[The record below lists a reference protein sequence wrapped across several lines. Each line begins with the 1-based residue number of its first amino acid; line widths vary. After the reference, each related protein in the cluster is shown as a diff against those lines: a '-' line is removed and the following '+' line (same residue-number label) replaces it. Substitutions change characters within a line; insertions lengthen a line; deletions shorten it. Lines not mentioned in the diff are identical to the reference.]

1 MDVVSVVFDVA
12 MVVNVVA
19 VILLARTA
27 IKDRNVLQGFSC
39 SGSVLTF
46 IAMFFLEVGYLF
58 MGNLVGFGLGL
69 FGVAFWFLVSVFTFR
84 KWVQNRRVIN
94 DGKLP

>member
-27 IKDRNVLQGFSC
+27 IKDRNVLQGFSF

-46 IAMFFLEVGYLF
+46 IAMFFLELGYLL
-58 MGNLVGFGLGL
+58 MGNLLGFGLGL
-69 FGVAFWFLVSVFTFR
+69 FGITFWLLVSVFTFR
-84 KWVQNRRVIN
+84 KWVQNRQVRT

>member
-39 SGSVLTF
+39 PVPF
-46 IAMFFLEVGYLF
+46 
-58 MGNLVGFGLGL
+58 
-69 FGVAFWFLVSVFTFR
+69 
-84 KWVQNRRVIN
+84 
-94 DGKLP
+94 